1 MNIQLTNE
9 KDKTRWNEFV
19 SQFSDYPCLLYEW
32 RNILE
37 EVYGYKCHYLVAEEK
52 HEIVGVFPAALIKS
66 KLFGTRLCSL
76 PFSDYGGPVLKP
88 NKENTLIIN
97 EFLENLPVAMT
108 QINYMEVRSPI
119 QNEVTKSLGSV
130 LKLGN
135 MKYMTF
141 IIDLRES
148 FDEIWRK
155 RFDKYLRNAVRKA
168 VKNKI
173 EVVEENFEESL
184 TSFYRL
190 YLSTMKKLGSPPHG
204 IEFFKACHKSLGEQ
218 IQIFLATTPN
228 KIVGGVLVFL
238 GRKIIYPVYEGI
250 DPKYRRLNVASLL
263 FSHIIDWGCENGYHT
278 FDFGRTL
285 YSSGVYSFKK
295 QWGGKEKPL
304 PYYYMGER
312 IPQQDPREKYANISK
327 MWSKLPISI
336 AKRIGPH
343 IKGAIGH

>member
-1 MNIQLTNE
+1 MNIQLANE
-9 KDKTRWNEFV
+9 NDKTRWNEFV

-37 EVYGYKCHYLVAEEK
+37 EVYGYKCYYLIAEEK
-52 HEIVGVFPAALIKS
+52 HEIVGVFPTALINS
-66 KLFGTRLCSL
+66 KLFGTRICSL

-88 NKENTLIIN
+88 NKRNASVVK
-97 EFLENLPVAMT
+97 EFLENLPVT
-108 QINYMEVRSPI
+108 ITEIDYMEVRSPI
-119 QNEVTKSLGSV
+119 QNGVTKSLESV

-135 MKYMTF
+135 MKYLTF

-173 EVVEENFEESL
+173 EVVEENFEKSL

-190 YLSTMKKLGSPPHG
+190 YLLTMKKLGSPSHG
-204 IEFFKACHKSLGEQ
+204 LGFFKTCHESLGEQ
-218 IQIFLATTPN
+218 VKIFLATTPN
-228 KIVGGVLVFL
+228 KVVGGVLVFL
-238 GRKIIYPVYEGI
+238 GRKIIYPAYEGI
-250 DPKYRRLNVASLL
+250 GPEYRRLNAASLL
-263 FSHIIDWGCENGYHT
+263 FSRIIGWGCENNYHS

-285 YSSGVYSFKK
+285 YGSGVYSFKK
-295 QWGGKEKPL
+295 QWGGKQKPL
-304 PYYYMGER
+304 PYYYLGKQ

-327 MWSKLPISI
+327 IWSKLPISI
-336 AKRIGPH
+336 AKRIGPY
-343 IKGAIGH
+343 IKGAIGQ